1 MAETNGKEALH
12 AKTARATRWSA
23 ITEVCAKLF
32 TPIVSMILARLLTP
46 EAFGVVA
53 TVNIV
58 ISFADMFSDAG
69 FQKYL
74 VQHDFEDDKKLDDAT
89 CVAFWS
95 NLTISFLIWAVIAVF
110 SSQLAELVG
119 SPGYG
124 IAIVAAGS
132 SLPLT
137 AFSSIQMARFRRDFD
152 FKTLFSARLISVF
165 TPIAVTV
172 PLAFVFHNFWALIIG
187 TIAVNLCNA
196 AFLTFKSPW
205 KPRFFYSFRTFK
217 DMFSYCWWILLES
230 FGNWAA
236 NYLDV
241 LFVGRALNSH
251 YLGLYKTSTTT
262 VGSVMNLIVQAA
274 SNPLFSALSRTKD
287 DIEAMLEIYFSY
299 IRALAYFL
307 VPLGFGI
314 WLYSDFVT
322 KVLLG
327 SQWMEAS
334 TFIGLW
340 GLTGTV
346 TYVLGTFCNG
356 LYNAIGKTYLSF
368 IAQLAV
374 MAVLFPS
381 VLIAAPLGFEI
392 LIYVRSVVRLEIVV
406 IQFVLMWLTFKV
418 TPWRSIRNIFR
429 PMILSA
435 IMCLVAFALQG
446 VSDSILWTIISILI
460 CIFVYFASGR
470 LLFKGELTRS
480 LDTLGF
486 NFLRRLKRRTSRE

>member
-1 MAETNGKEALH
+1 MAETSKKDTLH
-12 AKTARATRWSA
+12 AKTARATRWSTV
-23 ITEVCAKLF
+23 TEVCAKLF

-74 VQHDFEDDKKLDDAT
+74 VQHDFEDDDELDKAT

-95 NLTISFLIWAVIAVF
+95 NLVISCTIWGVIAIF
-110 SSQLAELVG
+110 STQLADIVG

-137 AFSSIQMARFRRDFD
+137 AFSSIQVARFRRDFD
-152 FKTLFSARLISVF
+152 FKTLFAARLISVF

-172 PLAFVFHNFWALIIG
+172 PLAFVLHNFWALIIG
-187 TIAVNLCNA
+187 TVAVNLCNA
-196 AFLTFKSPW
+196 VFLTIKSPW
-205 KPRFFYSFRTFK
+205 KPAFFYSFRTFK
-217 DMFSYCWWILLES
+217 EMFSYCWWILLES

-241 LFVGRALNSH
+241 LFVGRALSSH

-262 VGSVMNLIVQAA
+262 VGSVMSLIVQAA

-287 DIEAMLEIYFSY
+287 DVEHMLDIYFSY

-322 KVLLG
+322 RVLLG

-368 IAQLAV
+368 VAQLAV
-374 MAVLFPS
+374 MAVLFPA
-381 VLIAAPLGFEI
+381 VLIAAPLGFGL
-392 LIYVRSVVRLEIVV
+392 LIYVRSAIRLEIVLV
-406 IQFVLMWLTFKV
+406 QFVLMWRTFKV
-418 TPWRSIRNIFR
+418 TPWRSIRNIGR

-435 IMCLVAFALQG
+435 IMCVVAIALKP
-446 VSDSILWTIISILI
+446 VSDSTAWTVLSVVV
-460 CIFVYFASGR
+460 CIFVYFAAGR

-486 NFLRRLKRRTSRE
+486 NVMRVMKRRSR